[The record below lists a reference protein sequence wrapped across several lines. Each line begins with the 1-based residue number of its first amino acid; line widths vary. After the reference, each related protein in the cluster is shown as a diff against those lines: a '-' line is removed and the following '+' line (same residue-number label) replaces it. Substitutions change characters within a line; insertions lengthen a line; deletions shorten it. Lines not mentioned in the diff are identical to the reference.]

1 MCGFISHVFLIHS
14 FYKEQFHWKYLLF
27 KGLLEAQPESP
38 KESEVDVPSICSVLT
53 LAPMSSELY
62 FCYGK
67 TSNCSSTKVC
77 GRLLL
82 FVNERERYQFATSTQ
97 ACFQLQ
103 FKMEKSY
110 LHTLFKRC
118 DDAAALLRWD
128 WLSVVAVGCSC
139 CAARCCCCYCR
150 SAPGPRSYLP
160 EMRSSSKCRSGTKH
174 FFMIHQS
181 SQMELKLAATSSE
194 TPLKGI
200 SA

>member
-38 KESEVDVPSICSVLT
+38 NESEVDVPSICSVLT

-82 FVNERERYQFATSTQ
+82 FVNERERYQFATGAQ

-110 LHTLFKRC
+110 LHTLFKHC
-118 DDAAALLRWD
+118 DDASLVLTICIPSACT
-128 WLSVVAVGCSC
+128 AV
-139 CAARCCCCYCR
+139 
-150 SAPGPRSYLP
+150 
-160 EMRSSSKCRSGTKH
+160 
-174 FFMIHQS
+174 Q
-181 SQMELKLAATSSE
+181 
-194 TPLKGI
+194 
-200 SA
+200 